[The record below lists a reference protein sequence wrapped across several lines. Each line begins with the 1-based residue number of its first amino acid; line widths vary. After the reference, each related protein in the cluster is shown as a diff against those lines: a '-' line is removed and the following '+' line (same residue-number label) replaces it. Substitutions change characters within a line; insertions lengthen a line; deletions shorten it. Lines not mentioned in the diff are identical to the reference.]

1 MTKTIMKQEGLIFL
15 GTNLWEF
22 HETKDHASSVNNC
35 GIQTVKEKRK
45 WLWHTWQSGAATLT
59 TKILFL
65 NGPTPASISFIFG
78 LFKQTI
84 QFLQQ
89 ICEQLSKF
97 PSSIRCWE
105 SNPQPFEH

>member
-78 LFKQTI
+78 LFKQTL
-84 QFLQQ
+84 QFFKQ
-89 ICEQLSKF
+89 INLKKRPFGIRTHNLSNMSRL
-97 PSSIRCWE
+97 P
-105 SNPQPFEH
+105 